1 VAQEE
6 PPLTAAPIAA
16 APPAAVDEVAFL
28 REHAPWLFAPELGAC
43 IVGSSAL
50 AIACARSSTVGPRP
64 GDLDLAWAL
73 DVAAGEALLRR
84 HGVFLQTTEGN
95 QARGTLAL
103 KIAGRRLEITTFR
116 GRDTAAPVAQ
126 RIADDLAERDMTI
139 GALALQL
146 ATGGLH
152 DPQQGLRDWQERR
165 IRAVGDPAERVRE
178 HPVRWLRYYR
188 KAHELGFDLDSQVR
202 SLDLPPQ
209 LLLDLPK
216 EAIGGEL
223 RSLMAKCAS
232 PGRCLCELHEAGLLE
247 VLAPELALQF
257 DGRPAGPQR
266 HHPEVSQGLHLILA
280 LEWAFAHT
288 QHLDERDAL
297 TVRIAVLCHDLGK
310 GYTRAADLPRHLGHD
325 HAGLAPIAHLLDRWP
340 GLADQRARTLARQVC
355 ALHLHMHNLAALRP
369 GTLARLYDE
378 WLRGGEFDAELFA
391 LAIAADSAGRL
402 GLYDTGVTVR
412 DTVQREV
419 QWLRATCAGVDAAAL
434 RERHA
439 DDLVAFRAALHEARA
454 KALARSRRELTS
466 PADEAP

>member
-1 VAQEE
+1 MAEEE
-6 PPLTAAPIAA
+6 PPLSPAPAA
-16 APPAAVDEVAFL
+16 ADEVAFL
-28 REHAPWLFAPELGAC
+28 REHAAWLFAPELGVC
-43 IVGSSAL
+43 VVGSAAL
-50 AIACARSSTVGPRP
+50 AIACVRAGLTGPRP

-84 HGVFLQTTEGN
+84 HGVFLKATEGN
-95 QARGTLAL
+95 LTRGTLAA
-103 KIAGRRLEITTFR
+103 KVAGRRLELTTFR
-116 GRDTAAPVAQ
+116 GRDPAAPMAQ
-126 RIADDLAERDMTI
+126 RITDDLAERDMTI

-146 ATGGLH
+146 TGDELH

-165 IRAVGDPAERVRE
+165 IRAVGAPADRVRE

-188 KAHELGFDLDSQVR
+188 KAHELGFDLDGAIR
-202 SLDLPPQ
+202 GLDLPPR
-209 LLLDLPK
+209 LLLELPK
-216 EAIGGEL
+216 EAIAGEL
-223 RSLMAKCAS
+223 RSMLVKCAS

-247 VLAPELALQF
+247 LLAPELTLQF

-280 LEWAFAHT
+280 LEWAFRHT

-340 GLADQRARTLARQVC
+340 GFADQRARTLARQVC

-378 WLRGGEFDAELFA
+378 WLRGGDFPEELFA
-391 LAIAADSAGRL
+391 LAIAADAAGRL
-402 GLYDTGVTVR
+402 GLEHTGVAVR
-412 DTVQREV
+412 DAVLQQVR
-419 QWLRATCAGVDAAAL
+419 WLRTTCGGVDAAAL
-434 RERHA
+434 RERYA
-439 DDLVAFRAALHEARA
+439 DDLDAFRAALHEARA
-454 KALARSRRELTS
+454 KALAQGRRELS
-466 PADEAP
+466 GAADEAPQ